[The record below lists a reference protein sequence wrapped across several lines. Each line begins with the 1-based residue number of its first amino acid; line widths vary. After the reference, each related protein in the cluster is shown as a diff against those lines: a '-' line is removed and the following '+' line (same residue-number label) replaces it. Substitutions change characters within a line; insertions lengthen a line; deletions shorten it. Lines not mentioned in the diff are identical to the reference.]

1 MTVVLRRLWHEQSGD
16 DNVEYALLVAII
28 ALVAVIALSQVGKS
42 LRGSGNVNNHP
53 TALETKSN

>member
-1 MTVVLRRLWHEQSGD
+1 MTMS
-16 DNVEYALLVAII
+16 NNALLVAII